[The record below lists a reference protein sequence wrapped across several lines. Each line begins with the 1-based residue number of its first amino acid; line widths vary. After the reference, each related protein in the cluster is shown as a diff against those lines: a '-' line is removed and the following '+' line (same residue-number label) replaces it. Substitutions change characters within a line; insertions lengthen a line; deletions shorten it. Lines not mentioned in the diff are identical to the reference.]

1 MSKKK
6 TEETHEQT
14 TEESTLET
22 TQTDTP
28 PDADTPAQSK
38 PGKAKKTGY
47 VCPNCQHTPCVKIGA
62 PYQKGELTLQ
72 YVQCKKCNHLGV
84 EEVRS

>member
-14 TEESTLET
+14 TEESTV
-22 TQTDTP
+22 DTP
-28 PDADTPAQSK
+28 QPGTPPVEPAAQSK
-38 PGKAKKTGY
+38 PKKSKDPDY
-47 VCPNCQHTPCVKIGA
+47 VCPACKHTSGVKIGA

-72 YVQCKKCNHLGV
+72 YVQCEKCHHISAEIV
-84 EEVRS
+84 